1 MPISLGIGTA
11 VTRGGGLSWS
21 PLSISGLQF
30 WVDADDSATLYTDSG
45 LTTLAVSDGDVIGG
59 WKDKSGNARNA
70 LQTDGTKKPLL
81 KTAFLYGRN
90 VVSFAATRQELSA
103 AAGWTI
109 GIYTAF
115 VVRKYNTL
123 SSERF
128 LYYTQ
133 NAAGSAGSVGQGY
146 ATTSEVV
153 QVSNTT
159 LFRHTTG
166 VSSSAWGQVTNQ
178 QASLAGATRLGFRL
192 DGVAYTGTFINN
204 YDPTV
209 ALSLPL
215 TLGGLGHSFNYPLD
229 GYISELLIY
238 DSGLSGS
245 DILLVESYLKT
256 KWGTP

>member
-1 MPISLGIGTA
+1 MPNYMLYGGTA
-11 VTRGGGLSWS
+11 FN
-21 PLSISGLQF
+21 PLSITGLQF
-30 WVDADDSATLYTDSG
+30 WVDASDYTTLYQDSG
-45 LTTLAVSDGDVIGG
+45 LTTRAINDGDVIGG
-59 WKDKSGNARNA
+59 WKDKSGNSRNA
-70 LQTDGTKKPLL
+70 LQTDGTRKPLL

-90 VVSFAATRQELSA
+90 VVSFGATRQELST

-115 VVRKYNTL
+115 TVRKYNTL
-123 SSERF
+123 SSERY

-133 NAAGSAGSVGQGY
+133 NSIGNEGSIGQSYSVS
-146 ATTSEVV
+146 SEVV

-178 QASLAGATRLGFRL
+178 QASLSGATRLGYRL

-204 YDPTV
+204 YNPTV

-215 TLGGLGHSFNYPLD
+215 TLGGLGYTFNYPLD

-238 DSGLSGS
+238 DSGLSNS
-245 DILLVESYLKT
+245 DILLVEAYLKA